1 MNQPTRP
8 APLNDAA
15 VLSAVAAGR
24 VTGQAS
30 AWWLDG
36 WRCVNASVRR
46 LQQRGLVAEAVP
58 PPCGRIT
65 AETTTSRQ
73 DAADEKGPTP

>member
-1 MNQPTRP
+1 MNRPTRP

-15 VLSAVAAGR
+15 VLAAVAEGR

-36 WRCVNASVRR
+36 WRCVNASVRC
-46 LQQRGLVAEAVP
+46 LQHRGLVVDAVP
-58 PPCGRIT
+58 PACGRIT
-65 AETTTSRQ
+65 AELTDT
-73 DAADEKGPTP
+73 DDEEGPTP